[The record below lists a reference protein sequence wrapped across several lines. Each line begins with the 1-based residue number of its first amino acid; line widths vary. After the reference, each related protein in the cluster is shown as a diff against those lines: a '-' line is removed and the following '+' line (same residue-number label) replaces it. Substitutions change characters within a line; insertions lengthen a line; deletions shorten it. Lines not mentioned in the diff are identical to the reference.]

1 MNQLKILFQQ
11 VLMIST
17 GILFIVGIN
26 GLVSHLT
33 GADFI
38 FEWYYPFSIILLGLL
53 CSLPTLLFI
62 FNGVFKKHS
71 IWNLI
76 LHFLS
81 EWLITVVIG
90 WIFNWY
96 ATIKEL
102 LIITVEEIAV
112 YTFVW
117 VATIWILRME
127 DKKINQ
133 ALKDI
138 QDKE

>member
-1 MNQLKILFQQ
+1 
-11 VLMIST
+11 MIST
-17 GILFIVGIN
+17 GILFLIGIQ
-26 GLVSHLT
+26 GLISYLS

-38 FEWYYPFSIILLGLL
+38 FEWYYPFSIILLGVL

-62 FNGVFKKHS
+62 FNGFFKNHS

-81 EWLITVVIG
+81 IWVIAVIIG

-96 ATIKEL
+96 STMKEVFTL
-102 LIITVEEIAV
+102 TVMDIV
-112 YTFVW
+112 IYIFVW
-117 VATIWILRME
+117 VASLWVLRAE